1 MESNLLNDGQS
12 RLWFLLLIVRHWL
25 IWRQKLSPIVRG
37 KCRGRQRADRGHMGQ
52 QMGKIRIKPNDA
64 ESSDFDTE

>member
-1 MESNLLNDGQS
+1 
-12 RLWFLLLIVRHWL
+12 
-25 IWRQKLSPIVRG
+25 LSPIVRG